1 MSINPLVG
9 IVNSGQK
16 SRAEHPA
23 MPVKGRP
30 RTCSVLIMSESYT
43 FLFAPSFCVYRKH
56 ENGQILSERVIVYII
71 EVQKLVKSQSRVN
84 PYSQDGQQVVH

>member
-1 MSINPLVG
+1 MG

-30 RTCSVLIMSESYT
+30 RTCSVLIMSESYM

-56 ENGQILSERVIVYII
+56 YENGQILSERVIVYII
-71 EVQKLVKSQSRVN
+71 EVQKLVKFQSKMN